1 MRRSLYTKSIA
12 LLLGFFLITGPI
24 MAERPP
30 QRAPRGTFIPNFR
43 DMEIKDFLENMAR
56 VTRKNI
62 LVDDSVKGKI
72 NIIYYKPIPISRAM
86 DFLRSVLEVRG
97 YAIVE
102 EGNIIKVIPAE
113 KAQTVSEA
121 TDGEIDS
128 NATETLSKV
137 FKVPPRVNLQ
147 EYAQLLKSL
156 AGKGAQVETY
166 RSGNAVIVTGYAP
179 VVKRLMDITK
189 SILPDGMDKDGS
201 QGNEGVHIYQVKNLQ
216 AESLA
221 QVLVRLDNPAAAQE
235 EGEDGKPK
243 AVTTTGKIK
252 AVAHKE
258 SNSIIVTANS
268 KEWEEI
274 KNIIDQ
280 LDQKRQQIL
289 LEVLIVEVRGSNT
302 NDFGIDWRYQGVNS
316 AHTQFNSGYAVEGNL
331 VDPETG
337 RITGNNT
344 LSGFSLGFLER
355 GGELLGIFNANID
368 NQNFN
373 VLSAPQVLTLDNQE
387 AEINVG
393 QDVPVRT
400 QERTSGGGSS
410 EATVNSFEYRPAG
423 IKLKFTPHINTEGN
437 ISLDV
442 FAEVTNIEGGVSSIS
457 NPTFNKRNVKT
468 YITVD
473 NQQTIVIGGLVSNER
488 LQAIKKIPLLGD
500 IPLLGFL
507 FRRTTMTNQRTN
519 LMVFITPHILDDR
532 EDADR
537 ITDFKRETQIQESR
551 KRVEELN
558 LWPQPDP
565 PGGREEILEDNVE
578 EHPVKPYKRPNFEEL
593 SKPKPSREKV
603 EDPMDSDSSDDINS
617 GPDSNSYG
625 PEPATDTDTPKDA
638 EEMEEEP

>member
-1 MRRSLYTKSIA
+1 MRRSVYTKSVA
-12 LLLGFFLITGPI
+12 LLLGLFLLTGPLL
-24 MAERPP
+24 AERPP
-30 QRAPRGTFIPNFR
+30 QQAPRGTFIPNFR

-102 EGNIIKVIPAE
+102 EGNIIKVIPAD
-113 KAQTVSEA
+113 KAQSVSPA
-121 TDGEIDS
+121 TEGDIDS
-128 NATETLSKV
+128 NATETISKV

-147 EYAQLLKSL
+147 EYAQLLKNL

-179 VVKRLMDITK
+179 VLKRLMDITK
-189 SILPDGMDKDGS
+189 SILPEGLDQDGS

-221 QVLVRLDNPAAAQE
+221 QVLVRLDNPAAGQEKGE
-235 EGEDGKPK
+235 EGKP
-243 AVTTTGKIK
+243 APATTTGKIK

-268 KEWEEI
+268 TEWEEI

-280 LDQKRQQIL
+280 LDKPRQQIL

-400 QERTSGGGSS
+400 QERTSGGGNA

-500 IPLLGFL
+500 IPFLGFL

-532 EDADR
+532 ADADR
-537 ITDFKRETQIQESR
+537 ITNYKRSTQIQESR
-551 KRVEELN
+551 QRVEELN
-558 LWPQPDP
+558 LWPQPNP
-565 PGGREEILEDNVE
+565 PGGREELLDENVE
-578 EHPVKPYKRPNFEEL
+578 EHPVKPYKRPNFKEL
-593 SKPKPSREKV
+593 SKPSPSRSGPEEESGEMDSLDDADADEEA
-603 EDPMDSDSSDDINS
+603 EDTPGDSDSEPDS
-617 GPDSNSYG
+617 GPNGED
-625 PEPATDTDTPKDA
+625 P
-638 EEMEEEP
+638 

>member
-1 MRRSLYTKSIA
+1 MRRSLYTKSVA
-12 LLLGFFLITGPI
+12 LLLGFFLVTGPI
-24 MAERPP
+24 LAERPP

-56 VTRKNI
+56 VTKKNI

-128 NATETLSKV
+128 NATDTISKV

-179 VVKRLMDITK
+179 VIKRLMDITK
-189 SILPDGMDKDGS
+189 SIMPDGLDKDGS

-221 QVLVRLDNPAAAQE
+221 QVLVRLDNPAAGQE
-235 EGEDGKPK
+235 KGEDGKPA
-243 AVTTTGKIK
+243 AVTTGKIK

-258 SNSIIVTANS
+258 SNSVIVTANS
-268 KEWEEI
+268 QEWEEI

-280 LDQKRQQIL
+280 LDQPRQQIL

-373 VLSAPQVLTLDNQE
+373 VLSAPQMLTLDNQE

-442 FAEVTNIEGGVSSIS
+442 FAEVTNIEGGASSIS
-457 NPTFNKRNVKT
+457 NPTFSKRNVKT

-519 LMVFITPHILDDR
+519 LMIFITPHILDDR
-532 EDADR
+532 ADADR
-537 ITDFKRETQIQESR
+537 ITNFKRETQINESR
-551 KRVEELN
+551 KRVEDLN

-565 PGGREEILEDNVE
+565 PGGREEILDDNVE

-593 SKPKPSREKV
+593 SKPKPSRNE
-603 EDPMDSDSSDDINS
+603 DSSDAESDGDINS

-625 PEPATDTDTPKDA
+625 PGPAPAGDEDSQET
-638 EEMEEEP
+638 EEAP

>member
-1 MRRSLYTKSIA
+1 
-12 LLLGFFLITGPI
+12 
-24 MAERPP
+24 
-30 QRAPRGTFIPNFR
+30 
-43 DMEIKDFLENMAR
+43 MEIKDFLENMAR

-113 KAQTVSEA
+113 KAQSVSPA
-121 TDGEIDS
+121 TDGEIEDT
-128 NATETLSKV
+128 ATETLSKV

-179 VVKRLMDITK
+179 VIKRLMDITK
-189 SILPDGMDKDGS
+189 SIMPDGLDKDGS

-221 QVLVRLDNPAAAQE
+221 QVLVRLDNPAAGQE
-235 EGEDGKPK
+235 KGEDGKPA
-243 AVTTTGKIK
+243 AVTTGKIK

-258 SNSIIVTANS
+258 SNSVIVTANS
-268 KEWEEI
+268 QEWEEI

-280 LDQKRQQIL
+280 LDQPRQQIL

-400 QERTSGGGSS
+400 QERTSGGGTS

-423 IKLKFTPHINTEGN
+423 IKLKFTPHINKEGN

-507 FRRTTMTNQRTN
+507 FRRTTMTTQRTN

-532 EDADR
+532 EAADR
-537 ITDFKRETQIQESR
+537 ITNYKRETQINESR
-551 KRVEELN
+551 KRVEDLN

-593 SKPKPSREKV
+593 SKPKPSRNE
-603 EDPMDSDSSDDINS
+603 DSSSDLQSDDDINS
-617 GPDSNSYG
+617 GPDSSSYG
-625 PEPATDTDTPKDA
+625 PGPAPSNEDKPDGAEDA
-638 EEMEEEP
+638 EPEMEEKP